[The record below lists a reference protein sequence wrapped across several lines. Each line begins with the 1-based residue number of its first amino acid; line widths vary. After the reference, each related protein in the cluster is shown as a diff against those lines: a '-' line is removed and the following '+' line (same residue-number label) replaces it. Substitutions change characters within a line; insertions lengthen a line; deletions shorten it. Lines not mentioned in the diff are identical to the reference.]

1 MSRKSCSKAFSSEVD
16 TGSRQENASNQES
29 GAPFRFNRNGN
40 GSRGNAGFTLIEALV
55 ALAII
60 AAVLSSIGAVIAATV
75 KGTRSIDQRLALTG
89 AAETLLAA
97 MPPRNLLK
105 PGRQSGELAGHR
117 WRIDVAPLNL
127 AAQDVPQTS
136 PFVPLAVN
144 MRLQAPGGPAIQLT
158 TVRLVP
164 KVAE

>member
-1 MSRKSCSKAFSSEVD
+1 MSRRSCSDGEK
-16 TGSRQENASNQES
+16 
-29 GAPFRFNRNGN
+29 
-40 GSRGNAGFTLIEALV
+40 GFTLIEALV

-60 AAVLSSIGAVIAATV
+60 AAVLSSIGAVIGTTV

-97 MPPRNLLK
+97 LPARNLLK

-117 WRIDVAPLNL
+117 WRIDVAPLNM
-127 AAQDVPQTS
+127 AVPDGAQTS

-144 MRLQAPGGPAIQLT
+144 MRMQAPGGPAIQVV
-158 TVRLVP
+158 TVRIVP
-164 KVAE
+164 KIAE